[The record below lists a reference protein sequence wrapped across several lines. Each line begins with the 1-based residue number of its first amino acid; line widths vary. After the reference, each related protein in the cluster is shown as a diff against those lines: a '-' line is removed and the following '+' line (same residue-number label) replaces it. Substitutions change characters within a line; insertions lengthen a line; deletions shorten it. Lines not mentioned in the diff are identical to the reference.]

1 MRKLLLCAL
10 LATPPACCA
19 TSPVL
24 VPQKPDPC
32 VIPVYVD
39 PPPVSADACPNGTD
53 VCIPMVDAVALSKW
67 IANELELNRALSGC
81 SLVVTK

>member
-10 LATPPACCA
+10 LATLPACLG

-32 VIPVYVD
+32 VIPRFSDV
-39 PPPVSADACPNGTD
+39 PPILSVECGGF
-53 VCIPMVDAVALSKW
+53 VCMQTGDAVALSKW
-67 IANELELNRALSGC
+67 IANEMELNRALIGC
-81 SLVVTK
+81 SLVIQK